1 MISLINVHKE
11 SCDSITNVFAT
22 WTRSRIRSCVAEKV
36 HKISFRGSHI
46 QFVHCKVV
54 LKYLGGCHQ
63 FNHALV
69 HFSQA
74 SSQVEPR
81 SRSNFRIKAVIF
93 LRGIS
98 IGRMLRQQLLE
109 DGLVVEVVVLV
120 VVKDQFITLWIL
132 FSFTPPSGTMTPF
145 VNSFSSKS

>member
-1 MISLINVHKE
+1 M
-11 SCDSITNVFAT
+11 
-22 WTRSRIRSCVAEKV
+22 AEKV

-54 LKYLGGCHQ
+54 LGGCHQ

-74 SSQVEPR
+74 SSLVEPR
-81 SRSNFRIKAVIF
+81 SRSKFRIKAAIF

-109 DGLVVEVVVLV
+109 DGLVVEVAVLV

>member
-1 MISLINVHKE
+1 MSPVQ
-11 SCDSITNVFAT
+11 SCTS
-22 WTRSRIRSCVAEKV
+22 
-36 HKISFRGSHI
+36 SFLTSFI
-46 QFVHCKVV
+46 Q
-54 LKYLGGCHQ
+54 L
-63 FNHALV
+63 
-69 HFSQA
+69 
-74 SSQVEPR
+74 VEPR
-81 SRSNFRIKAVIF
+81 SRSKFRIKAAIF

-109 DGLVVEVVVLV
+109 DGLAVEVAVLV